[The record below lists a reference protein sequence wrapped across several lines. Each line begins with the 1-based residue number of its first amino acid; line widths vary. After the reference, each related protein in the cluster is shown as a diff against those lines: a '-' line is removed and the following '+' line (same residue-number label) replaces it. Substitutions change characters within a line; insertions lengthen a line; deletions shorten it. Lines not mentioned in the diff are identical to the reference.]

1 MSPLHIDDPLP
12 ILQGVPLPTSSQ
24 PRLLAPLASRGAS
37 AASGGLEAE
46 LLSSDFVLASR
57 GFRLGSASRAAEIGP
72 DPLEGLPD
80 DQVVLIE
87 LDDGGVAITEAGRLR
102 GVRGPG
108 PVGGERTFSTRGGA
122 LDLAGQL
129 FSLDF
134 PGNDALL
141 DEVHKALRRELRK
154 RLGDK
159 VGRLTD
165 LGVSWIG
172 TKLLLEAI
180 EARLPLKP
188 GLYPWSGGAISAQE
202 PLGADDRGLAEAASQ
217 GMLVFIHGTGSSTQ
231 GSFGDLAA
239 AAAGTWELLSSRYS
253 GRIFGFEHR
262 TFSESPIENALAL
275 AHSLPEGARLHLVS
289 HSRGGLVA
297 DLLCLET
304 LDDTLIDQF
313 QYRGRGDGPLEEQ
326 RREAQADQRDR
337 LRELRGLLARKR
349 LRIERYVRVACPA
362 RGTMLLGGR
371 LDLFLSGLLS
381 LIGLVPVLAGNPVYA
396 VVKRVVLE
404 IVHRRT
410 DPGLVPGLA
419 AMLPDS
425 PFGALLARAVP
436 RNGLLMA
443 TIAGECVGG
452 HPLERLAL
460 LLSDSLFFQRCAN
473 DLVVDTAA
481 MQAGIAMQA
490 GARTLLERARG
501 VSHFHYF
508 QRPASRQALGRWL
521 SDPSPASL
529 SDFQPVGHD
538 HADRERSFSRG
549 SERDADNRASR
560 ERSDQG
566 APPAATLVLLPDLF
580 ASHLWHEA
588 EGKRLWFDPTEGDD
602 AALGEVRDLHNLAIE
617 PEKLIEL
624 IYGDLCRELLRSHRL
639 EIGRAHV

>member
-1 MSPLHIDDPLP
+1 MVSRSA
-12 ILQGVPLPTSSQ
+12 GVVSE
-24 PRLLAPLASRGAS
+24 
-37 AASGGLEAE
+37 GLETE
-46 LLSSDFVLASR
+46 LLSSDFVVASR
-57 GFRLGSASRAAEIGP
+57 GFRLGATSRGGETDG

-87 LDDGGVAITEAGRLR
+87 LDDGGVAITEAGSLR
-102 GVRGPG
+102 TGPG
-108 PVGGERTFSTRGGA
+108 LVSAQAEHLLTTRGGL
-122 LDLAGQL
+122 LDLSGQL

-134 PGNDALL
+134 PAHDGLL
-141 DEVHKALRRELRK
+141 EEVQRKLREELRK

-159 VGRLTD
+159 VSRLAD

-188 GLYPWSGGAISAQE
+188 GLYPWSGGAISQQE
-202 PLGADDRGLAEAASQ
+202 PLKADDRAVMEAAEK

-231 GSFGDLAA
+231 GSFGDLATA
-239 AAAGTWELLSSRYS
+239 TAGTWELLTSQYQ

-275 AHSLPEGARLHLVS
+275 AASLPVGAHLHLVS

-297 DLLCLET
+297 DLLCLESIE
-304 LDDTLIDQF
+304 DAQIDQF
-313 QYRGRGDGPLEEQ
+313 QYRGTGNGPSEEQ
-326 RREAQADQRDR
+326 RGEAQAEQREK
-337 LRELRGLLARKR
+337 LRVLRSLLARKQ
-349 LRIERYVRVACPA
+349 LRILRYVRVACPA
-362 RGTMLLGGR
+362 RGTMLLGNR

-381 LIGLVPVLAGNPVYA
+381 LIGMVPLLAANPVYA

-425 PFGALLARAVP
+425 PFGALLAQATP
-436 RNGLLMA
+436 RSGLVMA
-443 TIAGECVGG
+443 TIAGDCEGG
-452 HPLERLAL
+452 HPLQRLAL
-460 LLSDSLFFQRCAN
+460 ILSDALFFKRCAN

-481 MQAGIAMQA
+481 MQAGIAGRA

-521 SDPSPASL
+521 CDPRPFTL
-529 SDFQPVGHD
+529 SDFQPLGHD
-538 HADRERSFSRG
+538 CADRERNSTRS
-549 SERDADNRASR
+549 SEREEDPKASS
-560 ERSDQG
+560 ERSGEGGQ
-566 APPAATLVLLPDLF
+566 PQPSVVLLPDVF
-580 ASHLWHEA
+580 ATHLWNQGER
-588 EGKRLWFDPTEGDD
+588 KRLWFDPGAGQRLKTFFKKIPHLPHHVLVCRILLHCPRVAVHVHDHHTAAGACAKFRHRRVFAQAADVVDD
-602 AALGEVRDLHNLAIE
+602 VGTFAQRIFRD
-617 PEKLIEL
+617 
-624 IYGDLCRELLRSHRL
+624 D
-639 EIGRAHV
+639 